1 MKKLIFS
8 VHEKHQAS
16 RLSSIQEAVGLFCDT
31 LQLLRGNENHIRSE
45 VNNLPK
51 LLNGLQGNKA
61 SETAASVEMVNGLE
75 NLQKVSELYLYN
87 ALNLLSC
94 MTLDVENNKF
104 IFASQR

>member
-8 VHEKHQAS
+8 VYEKRQAN
-16 RLSSIQEAVGLFCDT
+16 RLSSIQEAVELFSDT
-31 LQLLRGNENHIRSE
+31 LQLLRGNENYIRSE

-51 LLNGLQGNKA
+51 LLNGPQCNKA

-75 NLQKVSELYLYN
+75 NLQQVSELYLYN

-94 MTLDVENNKF
+94 MTLDVKNNKF